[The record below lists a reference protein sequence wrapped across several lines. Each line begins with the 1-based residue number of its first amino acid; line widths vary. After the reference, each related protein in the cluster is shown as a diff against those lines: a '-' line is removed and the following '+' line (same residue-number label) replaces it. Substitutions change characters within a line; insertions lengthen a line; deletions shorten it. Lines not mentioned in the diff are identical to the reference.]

1 MAMMIISSFVLLE
14 GFVKAI
20 VIGRSLPTRMSVKKL
35 TTVEFITVG
44 NVIFKEK

>member
-1 MAMMIISSFVLLE
+1 MMIISSFVSLE

-20 VIGRSLPTRMSVKKL
+20 VMERSLPKRMSVKKKL

>member
-1 MAMMIISSFVLLE
+1 MMIISSFVLLE
-14 GFVKAI
+14 GFVKVI
-20 VIGRSLPTRMSVKKL
+20 VMGRSLPKRMSVKKKL

>member
-1 MAMMIISSFVLLE
+1 MMIISSFVLLE

-20 VIGRSLPTRMSVKKL
+20 VTGRSLPTRMSVKKKL

-44 NVIFKEK
+44 NVIFKGK